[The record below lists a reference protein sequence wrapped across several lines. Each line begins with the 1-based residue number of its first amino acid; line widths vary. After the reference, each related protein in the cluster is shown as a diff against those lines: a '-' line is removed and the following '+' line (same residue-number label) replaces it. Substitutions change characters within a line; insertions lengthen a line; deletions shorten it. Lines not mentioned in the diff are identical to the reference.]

1 MRKTRTSFPLIL
13 STKRRVRE
21 CARTTLCSESNSKKK
36 KLVQKINQRKH
47 TTNLS
52 EDTSVEIFQNR
63 NSALVSEC
71 TLYDFVPKMVSSL
84 LLLKL
89 ILNLCVTIPADNH
102 EVPFTQLQST
112 KYTTKHYMWFTVS
125 FMHENTSYTSPHTGV
140 PTRLQPYIRVPKLV
154 TPTHP

>member
-1 MRKTRTSFPLIL
+1 VNKNFPKI
-13 STKRRVRE
+13 
-21 CARTTLCSESNSKKK
+21 SKIPDKNPVK
-36 KLVQKINQRKH
+36 CLPYTPAH
-47 TTNLS
+47 SSLLHC
-52 EDTSVEIFQNR
+52 VEIFQNR

-112 KYTTKHYMWFTVS
+112 KYTTKHYVWFTVS

-154 TPTHP
+154 TPTSEAESVEVR